1 MTPND
6 QRVADQLER
15 TERDLEALLELSQS
29 LTRTAAI
36 ESTLY
41 RIAELM
47 ADVLES
53 DRCSII
59 LLDTDHGS
67 GFIVATSD
75 DPSIKNLSIDLN
87 VYPEIRETIRRNE
100 PVIVEN
106 VHRAPLF
113 DEVRER
119 IRGKP
124 VGSTILFPVAI
135 DRRVQGVMHL
145 RTENTLQRELTSRE
159 LRFGRI
165 VANATG
171 IALRNARLYESIR
184 DRSERRLTERIRAER
199 RLRQIEKYQ
208 RFFDFAGDGLMII
221 DGSGRILFANR
232 AARTILGFEE
242 DDMSRIRLGDIV
254 VEESVSALDKVMDAV
269 FEGRYERAQD
279 LAVLRASG
287 DHAVLSLTT
296 APLEETQRTGDL
308 PGIVERG
315 RRRSSSSGHRRN
327 ATAIVSFRDVTVT
340 RAMEDELRRTKDFL
354 SNLIAS
360 SPDAIVA
367 ADMDGRI
374 IIFSDV
380 ASEITGWSSEEA
392 IGTDVECLYP
402 PGVARTIMSEL
413 RSREQG
419 GRGQL
424 TEHRQHLMTKSGAQ
438 IPVSLAAAIIY
449 DGDTEVASVG
459 IFSDLRERIQLEQE
473 LARAQRKLELT
484 ERQSA
489 VMELAG
495 AAAHELNQPLT
506 SIFGIVELMQ
516 RKIERDPITGP
527 YMDTL
532 LSEAERMAESVKKL
546 GQITRYKSKH
556 YVGDL
561 DILDLDAAAQEFE
574 E

>member
-1 MTPND
+1 MND
-6 QRVADQLER
+6 AER
-15 TERDLEALLELSQS
+15 SERDLEALLELSES
-29 LTRTAAI
+29 LTRTTAI
-36 ESTLY
+36 ESTLF

-47 ADVLES
+47 ADVLDA

-59 LLDTDHGS
+59 LLDADHRA
-67 GFIVATSD
+67 GFIIATSD
-75 DPSIKNLSIDLN
+75 DPTIKNLSIDLE
-87 VYPEIRETIRRNE
+87 VYPEIRETIRRGS
-100 PVIVEN
+100 PVIVDD
-106 VHRAPLF
+106 VHRAALF
-113 DEVRER
+113 DSVRDK
-119 IRGKP
+119 IRDQP
-124 VGSTILFPVAI
+124 LGSAILFPVAI

-145 RTENTLQRELTSRE
+145 RTEATLQRQLTARE
-159 LRFGRI
+159 IRFGRI

-232 AARTILGFEE
+232 AARSILGFEE
-242 DDMSRIRLGDIV
+242 DDMSRIRLTDIV
-254 VEESVSALDKVMDAV
+254 EEASVAALDTIMDAV
-269 FEGRYERAQD
+269 FEGRYERGQD
-279 LAVLRASG
+279 LTVLRANG
-287 DHAVLSLTT
+287 KRAVLSLTT
-296 APLEETQRTGDL
+296 APLEDTERTGDL
-308 PGIVERG
+308 PSLVQRG
-315 RRRSSSSGHRRN
+315 RRRSSSSGRRRN
-327 ATAIVSFRDVTVT
+327 ATAIVSFRDVTDT
-340 RAMEDELRRTKDFL
+340 REIEDELRRTKDFL
-354 SNLIAS
+354 SNMIAS

-374 IIFSDV
+374 MIFNDV
-380 ASEITGWSSEEA
+380 ASTITGWSPDEA
-392 IGTDVECLYP
+392 IGSDVECLYP

-413 RSREQG
+413 RSEEHG
-419 GRGQL
+419 GAGRL
-424 TEHRQHLMTKSGAQ
+424 TEHRQHLLTKNGEHV
-438 IPVSLAAAIIY
+438 PVLLAAAIIE
-449 DGDTEVASVG
+449 DGAKEVATVG
-459 IFSDLRERIQLEQE
+459 IFSDLRERIELEQE
-473 LARAQRKLELT
+473 LARAQKKLELT

-489 VMELAG
+489 IVELAG

-561 DILDLDAAAQEFE
+561 DILDLDAAARESE
-574 E
+574 SDE